1 MSRFRILRILNKI
14 ISPGSFRR
22 TIAFFKHYF
31 GGLYE
36 AFDQH
41 HIFLW
46 AAGLSFSLFISM
58 IPMVLLLFYVLGN
71 IINIE
76 TVEGQVNQLI
86 NTIIPYP
93 EFASYTKSFILSRI
107 PDVIEFKTMAGYLG
121 TFGLL
126 FTSTWLFSG
135 LRTILNTIFGITKDK
150 NLIIA
155 FIRDIVGVLLVIFF
169 VLLSTVIIP
178 ATNIFIEVAD
188 NLEILAFFR
197 VSDITNI
204 LFSTISL
211 TIIFGI
217 FFSAYYLIPYEKMSK
232 RVPLVA
238 ALWATVMWEL
248 ARSIFGYYVFDVLLH
263 YKIYGAFIL
272 VAVVAFWI
280 FYSSILFIIGAEI
293 GRLYRERRLARIEE
307 KLSLFNDS
315 ETE

>member
-1 MSRFRILRILNKI
+1 MSRFRLLRILNKL
-14 ISPGSFRR
+14 ISPKGFRK
-22 TIAFFKHYF
+22 TSDFLKHYF
-31 GGLYE
+31 GGLYS

-71 IINIE
+71 IINIG

-86 NTIIPYP
+86 DTIIPYP

-107 PDVIEFKTMAGYLG
+107 PDVIHFKTMAGYLG
-121 TFGLL
+121 TFGLM

-135 LRTILNTIFGITKDK
+135 LRTILNTIFGVTKDK
-150 NLIIA
+150 NLLVA
-155 FIRDIVGVLLVIFF
+155 FLRDILGVLLVIFF

-178 ATNIFIEVAD
+178 TTNIFIQVAD

-197 VSDITNI
+197 VSDLTDF
-204 LFSTISL
+204 LFSAVSL
-211 TIIFGI
+211 LVIFGI
-217 FFSAYYLIPYEKMSK
+217 FFFAYYLIPYEKMSK

-238 ALWATVMWEL
+238 AFWATVLWEL

-280 FYSSILFIIGAEI
+280 FYSAILFVIGAEI
-293 GRLYRERRLARIEE
+293 GRLYRERRLAKIEE
-307 KLSLFNDS
+307 KLSMFNDS
-315 ETE
+315 ESE